1 MPNPHPVN
9 MPILAHHDRTPLR
22 QLADR
27 LPQALIINAERELD
41 SMGAAEYLASLTP
54 SEVIRLQPVET
65 KTTITTEQ
73 IRTVI
78 AMLRTHATVRRII
91 IINPAD
97 QMSEAAQNALLKSL
111 EEPNANTH
119 FLLVA
124 ENEQQLL
131 ATIRSR
137 CQVLALHRTSQAQD
151 EALLDTTSLTASERR
166 QILFLAAGRPLLI
179 RELAR
184 TPKLLSEYQAIAAD
198 AKYILA
204 APGSYE
210 ALRTLPPYFTD
221 RTKALQLID
230 ILLTMVAFQIKTQP
244 SPTPALHKLLERVIA
259 SEQHLKANGN
269 VKLAL
274 LQLVV

>member
-1 MPNPHPVN
+1 MTNPHPPR
-9 MPILAHHDRTPLR
+9 MPMLAHRDRAPLR
-22 QLADR
+22 QLAER
-27 LPQALIINAERELD
+27 LPQAVIINAERGLD
-41 SMGAAEYLASLTP
+41 GIGAAEYLAGLTP
-54 SEVIRLQPVET
+54 SEMIRLQPLEA

-73 IRTVI
+73 VRTMI

-119 FLLVA
+119 FLLVT

-137 CQVLALHRTSQAQD
+137 CQVLTLHRTSPVQD
-151 EALLDTTSLTASERR
+151 ETLLDTTSLTASERR

-179 RELAR
+179 RQLAR
-184 TPKLLSEYQAIAAD
+184 TPKLLSEYQAIATD
-198 AKYILA
+198 AKCILA

-210 ALRTLPPYFTD
+210 ALRTLPSYFT

-230 ILLTMVAFQIKTQP
+230 ILLTMVAFQMKTQP
-244 SPTPALHKLLERVIA
+244 SPTHQPLLDRIITTETRLR
-259 SEQHLKANGN
+259 HNGN
-269 VKLAL
+269 VRLAL
-274 LQLVV
+274 INIVV

>member
-9 MPILAHHDRTPLR
+9 MPILAHRDRTPLH

-27 LPQALIINAERELD
+27 LPQALIINAERGLD
-41 SMGAAEYLASLTP
+41 GTGAAEYLATLTP
-54 SEVIRLQPVET
+54 SEIIRLQPLEA

-73 IRTVI
+73 VRTMI

-91 IINPAD
+91 VIDPAD
-97 QMSEAAQNALLKSL
+97 HMSEAAQNALLKSL

-124 ENEQQLL
+124 ENEQRLL

-137 CQVLALHRTSQAQD
+137 CQVLTLHRTSQAQD
-151 EALLDTTSLTASERR
+151 ETLLDATSLTASERR

-179 RELAR
+179 CQLAR

-198 AKYILA
+198 AKCILA

-210 ALRTLPPYFTD
+210 ALRTLPSYFTD

-230 ILLTMVAFQIKTQP
+230 ILLTMVAFRMKTQP
-244 SPTPALHKLLERVIA
+244 SPMHQSLLDRIITAETRLR
-259 SEQHLKANGN
+259 HNGN
-269 VKLAL
+269 VRLAL
-274 LQLVV
+274 INIVV

>member
-1 MPNPHPVN
+1 MTSTRSP
-9 MPILAHHDRTPLR
+9 RTPVVAHRDRATLH
-22 QLADR
+22 QLAER
-27 LPQALIINAERELD
+27 LPQAVIITAERGLD
-41 SMGAAEYLASLTP
+41 GTGTAEYLAKLTP
-54 SEVIRLQPVET
+54 SEVLRLQPLEA

-73 IRTVI
+73 VRTMI
-78 AMLRTHATVRRII
+78 AMLRTHATVRRVI

-119 FLLVA
+119 FLLVT

-137 CQVLALHRTSQAQD
+137 CQVLTLHRTSQAQD
-151 EALLDTTSLTASERR
+151 ETLLDSTSLTASEHR

-179 RELAR
+179 RQLAR
-184 TPKLLSEYQAIAAD
+184 TPKLLAEYQAIAAD
-198 AKYILA
+198 AKCILT

-210 ALRTLPPYFTD
+210 ALRTLPPYFTN

-244 SPTPALHKLLERVIA
+244 SPAHQPLLDRIITAETRLR
-259 SEQHLKANGN
+259 HNGN
-269 VKLAL
+269 VRLAL
-274 LQLVV
+274 INIVV

>member
-1 MPNPHPVN
+1 MTSARPP
-9 MPILAHHDRTPLR
+9 RTPVVAHRDRATLC
-22 QLADR
+22 QLTER
-27 LPQALIINAERELD
+27 LPQAVIITAERGLD
-41 SMGAAEYLASLTP
+41 GAGTAEYLATLIP
-54 SEVIRLQPVET
+54 SEVIRLQPLEA

-73 IRTVI
+73 VRTMI
-78 AMLRTHATVRRII
+78 AMLRTHATVRRVI

-97 QMSEAAQNALLKSL
+97 HMSEAAQNALLKSL

-137 CQVLALHRTSQAQD
+137 CHVLTLHRTSQAQD
-151 EALLDTTSLTASERR
+151 ETLLDSTSLTTSERR

-179 RELAR
+179 RQLSH

-198 AKYILA
+198 AKCILA

-210 ALRTLPPYFTD
+210 ALRTLPSYFTD
-221 RTKALQLID
+221 RAKALQLID
-230 ILLTMVAFQIKTQP
+230 ILLAMVTFQMKTQP
-244 SPTPALHKLLERVIA
+244 SPMHQPLLDRIITAETRLT
-259 SEQHLKANGN
+259 HNGN
-269 VKLAL
+269 VRLAL
-274 LQLVV
+274 INIVV

>member
-9 MPILAHHDRTPLR
+9 MPILARRDCTPLH

-27 LPQALIINAERELD
+27 LPQALIINAERGLD
-41 SMGAAEYLASLTP
+41 GTGAAEYLATLTP
-54 SEVIRLQPVET
+54 SEVLRLQPLEA

-73 IRTVI
+73 VRTMI

-97 QMSEAAQNALLKSL
+97 HMSEAAQNALLKSL

-137 CQVLALHRTSQAQD
+137 CQVLALHRTSQTQD
-151 EALLDTTSLTASERR
+151 ETLLDATSLTASERR

-179 RELAR
+179 HQLAR

-198 AKYILA
+198 AKYILST
-204 APGSYE
+204 PGSYE
-210 ALRTLPPYFTD
+210 ALRTLPSYFTD

-230 ILLTMVAFQIKTQP
+230 ILLTMVAFQMKTQP
-244 SPTPALHKLLERVIA
+244 SPSYQPLLDRIITAETRLT
-259 SEQHLKANGN
+259 HNGN
-269 VKLAL
+269 VRLAL
-274 LQLVV
+274 INIVV

>member
-1 MPNPHPVN
+1 MTSTRSP
-9 MPILAHHDRTPLR
+9 RTPVVAHRDRATLR
-22 QLADR
+22 QLAER
-27 LPQALIINAERELD
+27 LPQAVIINAERGLD
-41 SMGAAEYLASLTP
+41 GTGAAEYLATLTP
-54 SEVIRLQPVET
+54 SEVLRLQPLEA

-73 IRTVI
+73 IRTMI
-78 AMLRTHATVRRII
+78 TMLRTHATVRRVIVI
-91 IINPAD
+91 DPAD

-119 FLLVA
+119 FLLVT

-137 CQVLALHRTSQAQD
+137 CQVLTLHRTSQAQD
-151 EALLDTTSLTASERR
+151 ETLLDATSLTASERR

-179 RELAR
+179 RQLAR

-198 AKYILA
+198 AKCILA

-210 ALRTLPPYFTD
+210 ALRTLPPYFTN

-230 ILLTMVAFQIKTQP
+230 ILLTMVAFQMKTQP
-244 SPTPALHKLLERVIA
+244 SPAHQPLLDRIITAETRLR
-259 SEQHLKANGN
+259 HNGN
-269 VKLAL
+269 VRLAL
-274 LQLVV
+274 INIVV

>member
-9 MPILAHHDRTPLR
+9 MPILAHRDRTPLH

-27 LPQALIINAERELD
+27 LPQALIINAERGLD
-41 SMGAAEYLASLTP
+41 GTGAAEYLATLTP
-54 SEVIRLQPVET
+54 SEIIRLQPLEA

-73 IRTVI
+73 VRTMI

-91 IINPAD
+91 VIDPAD
-97 QMSEAAQNALLKSL
+97 HMSEAAQNALLKSL

-124 ENEQQLL
+124 ENEQRLL

-137 CQVLALHRTSQAQD
+137 CQVLTLHRTSQAQD
-151 EALLDTTSLTASERR
+151 ETLLDATSLTASERR

-179 RELAR
+179 CQLAR

-198 AKYILA
+198 AKCILA

-210 ALRTLPPYFTD
+210 ALRTLPSYFTD

-230 ILLTMVAFQIKTQP
+230 ILLTMVAFRMKTQP
-244 SPTPALHKLLERVIA
+244 SPAHQPLLDRIITAETRLA
-259 SEQHLKANGN
+259 HNGN
-269 VKLAL
+269 VRLAL
-274 LQLVV
+274 INIVV